1 MAGVQLHVGGEQCGR
16 GRFSGNSGPCG
27 YRCGISDRTGGL
39 PTSPDIMTRHIHTGS
54 GVTPTETTGE
64 TI

>member
-1 MAGVQLHVGGEQCGR
+1 MDMDMTQT
-16 GRFSGNSGPCG
+16 
-27 YRCGISDRTGGL
+27 DRTGGL

-54 GVTPTETTGE
+54 GATPTETTGE

>member
-1 MAGVQLHVGGEQCGR
+1 MMMDMDMTQT
-16 GRFSGNSGPCG
+16 
-27 YRCGISDRTGGL
+27 DRTGGL